1 VRIDVY
7 HHNLPTDF
15 KLDKIIRLLRD
26 IQLKEEQMSVEL
38 DAVTVQV
45 TANEDL
51 EQSAIVLIQGIA
63 AQLAAIK
70 DDPAKIQALA
80 DSLKVSAD
88 ALAAAITANTPA
100 A

>member
-1 VRIDVY
+1 MRIDVY

-15 KLDKIIRLLRD
+15 KLDKIIRLLKEVL
-26 IQLKEEQMSVEL
+26 IKEEQMSVEL
-38 DAVTVQV
+38 DALTVQV
-45 TANEDL
+45 EANEDL

-70 DDPAKIQALA
+70 DDPVKIQALA

-88 ALAAAITANTPA
+88 KLAEAITANTPA